1 MSWCRT
7 NISVGP
13 AECGG
18 AVWLEFDG
26 VHRLCDLWVNG
37 VLLGHH
43 GSGHTGFQFRL
54 DGLLHVKLDGTP
66 NLLAVRVDPR
76 ANEG

>member
-26 VHRLCDLWVNG
+26 VHRPCDLWVNG

-43 GSGHTGFQFRL
+43 GSGHTGF
-54 DGLLHVKLDGTP
+54 
-66 NLLAVRVDPR
+66 
-76 ANEG
+76 